1 LQQNID
7 LLVDFN
13 NFLSVADPSA
23 NNILDFINENDA
35 IKTDLNELYLTINDI
50 SESMQNILV
59 QDLMTQ
65 DTMIQD
71 ISLQIVQIVQDI
83 SDTRYLTEEI
93 DNRLTDYGGR
103 LSQIEQNIISMND
116 KINDILQH
124 LGL

>member
-1 LQQNID
+1 
-7 LLVDFN
+7 
-13 NFLSVADPSA
+13 
-23 NNILDFINENDA
+23 
-35 IKTDLNELYLTINDI
+35 
-50 SESMQNILV
+50 LV

-93 DNRLTDYGGR
+93 DNRLTDHGGR